1 MTVGERIK
9 ARRIE
14 LGMSQ
19 AELAEKVGYK
29 EKATISKIESDGRS
43 LRQSKIILF
52 AKALETTPLYL
63 LTGDGDKESPDAQY
77 EKYSEFIDYIKEMT
91 EAEQNELKRFMQF
104 IIDRDR

>member
-1 MTVGERIK
+1 MVTVGERIK

-43 LRQSKIILF
+43 LRQTKIILF
-52 AKALETTPLYL
+52 AKALDTTPLYL
-63 LTGDGDKESPDAQY
+63 LTGEGEENAEFDRYKEFLDRIKGMTVAEQ
-77 EKYSEFIDYIKEMT
+77 EETMKFMDYII
-91 EAEQNELKRFMQF
+91 A
-104 IIDRDR
+104 RDK